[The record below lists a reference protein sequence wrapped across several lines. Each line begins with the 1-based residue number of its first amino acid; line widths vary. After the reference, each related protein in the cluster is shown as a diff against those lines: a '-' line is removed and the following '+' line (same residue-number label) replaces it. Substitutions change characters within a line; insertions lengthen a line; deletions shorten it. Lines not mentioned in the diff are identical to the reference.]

1 MTIRDLEF
9 LASQEGGSL
18 LEQLSLLTWP
28 ERHKFLF
35 KTEAEKRAQVS
46 VASAIIEARE
56 KAEGKFSLAHKMFF
70 TSLGLE
76 QSSSEKISDYIAER
90 FRVDWRVADLGCGIG
105 GNLLPLAKKTKK
117 VIALDEDE
125 ITLTC
130 AKLNAKVYG
139 LENKIEFLNL
149 KAEEFIASD
158 KMKNIEA
165 VFLDPAR
172 DREGKTKTRSILNSR
187 PNLLEILPE
196 IFKQTKNVAVKISP
210 AFDWQEISL
219 LPEEPEVEVISENN
233 TCKVAIL
240 WFGELK
246 RGENKASCFRKDGDY
261 IFTNYQEKNT
271 IFLDSDIGAV
281 MADKVL
287 AYVCEPDKAISRSGL
302 LGAYASQYDLR
313 RLAITNSYLTG
324 IKADM
329 EAARIFRVKQIFQ
342 ISLKNL
348 KQELKKLNIDR
359 AEILAKNYLIK
370 PEEIYKHLKI
380 KEGGEYTLIFVV
392 IDKKKVTIL
401 AERLK

>member
-1 MTIRDLEF
+1 MTTADLEF
-9 LASQEGGSL
+9 LASEEGGLL
-18 LEQLSLLTWP
+18 LEHLSLLTWQ

-35 KTEAEKRAQVS
+35 KMEAEKRTQAS
-46 VASAIIEARE
+46 TASAIIEIRE
-56 KAEGKFSLAHKMFF
+56 KAEGKFSRAEKMFF

-76 QSSSEKISDYIAER
+76 QSSSEKISNHIAER
-90 FRVDWRVADLGCGIG
+90 FRGDWQVADLGCGIG
-105 GNLLPLAKKTKK
+105 GNLLALAKKAKK

-125 ITLTC
+125 ITSTC
-130 AKLNAKVYG
+130 AKLNAKVYA

-149 KAEEFIASD
+149 KAEDFVGSE
-158 KMKNIEA
+158 KMKDIDA

-187 PNLLEILPE
+187 PKLLEILPE

-240 WFGELK
+240 WFGKLK
-246 RGENKASCFRKDGDY
+246 RGGNKASCFRKDKDY
-261 IFTNYQEKNT
+261 IFTNYQEKNSLV
-271 IFLDSDIGAV
+271 LDTAAGVA

-302 LGAYASQYDLR
+302 LETYARQYNLQ
-313 RLAITNSYLTG
+313 RLSSSNSYLTG
-324 IKADM
+324 IKDDM
-329 EAARIFRVKQIFQ
+329 KAARIFRVKQVFQ
-342 ISLKNL
+342 TSLKHL
-348 KQELKKLNIDR
+348 KQELKKLNINR
-359 AEILAKNYLIK
+359 AEILAKNYVIK

-380 KEGGEYTLIFVV
+380 AEGGEYTLIFVV
-392 IDKKKVTIL
+392 IDKKKIAIL
-401 AERLK
+401 GERLK

>member
-9 LASQEGGSL
+9 LASQEGGLL
-18 LEQLSLLTWP
+18 LEQLSLLTWQ

-35 KTEAEKRAQVS
+35 KTEAEERSQISA
-46 VASAIIEARE
+46 ASAIIEARE
-56 KAEGKFSLAHKMFF
+56 KAEGKFSLANKMFF

-76 QSSSEKISDYIAER
+76 QSSSEKISNHIAER
-90 FRVDWRVADLGCGIG
+90 FRSDWQVADLGCGIG
-105 GNLLPLAKKTKK
+105 GNLLALAKKTKK

-125 ITLTC
+125 VTLTS

-158 KMKNIEA
+158 RMKNIEA

-219 LPEEPEVEVISENN
+219 LPEEPELEVISENN

-240 WFGELK
+240 WFGGLK
-246 RGENKASCFRKDGDY
+246 RGGNKASCFRKDGNY
-261 IFTNYQEKNT
+261 FFTNYQEKNT
-271 IFLDSDIGAV
+271 IVLDSGAGIEMV
-281 MADKVL
+281 DKIL
-287 AYVCEPDKAISRSGL
+287 DYVCEPDKAISRSGL
-302 LGAYASQYDLR
+302 LEAYARQYNLK
-313 RLAITNSYLTG
+313 RLSSSNSYLTG
-324 IKADM
+324 AKVDM
-329 EAARIFRVKQIFQ
+329 KAARIFMVSQIFQ
-342 ISLKNL
+342 TSLKHL

-359 AEILAKNYLIK
+359 AEILAKNYVIK
-370 PEEIYKHLKI
+370 PEEIYKYLKI
-380 KEGGEYTLIFVV
+380 AEGGEYTLIFVI
-392 IDKKKVTIL
+392 IDKKKVAIL
-401 AERLK
+401 GKRLK

>member
-1 MTIRDLEF
+1 MTIKDLEF
-9 LASQEGGSL
+9 LASQEGSLL

-28 ERHKFLF
+28 ERHKLLF
-35 KTEAEKRAQVS
+35 KTEAEKRTQVS
-46 VASAIIEARE
+46 AASAIIEARE
-56 KAEGKFSLAHKMFF
+56 KAEGKFSLANKMFF

-76 QSSSEKISDYIAER
+76 QSSSEKISNYIAER
-90 FRVDWRVADLGCGIG
+90 FESDWRVADLGCGIG

-210 AFDWQEISL
+210 AFDWQELSL
-219 LPEEPEVEVISENN
+219 LAEEPEVEVISENN

-240 WFGELK
+240 WFGDLK
-246 RGENKASCFRKDGDY
+246 KNKRSLACFRNDADYFFSSNKDYTEVQVEVEEG
-261 IFTNYQEKNT
+261 QPK
-271 IFLDSDIGAV
+271 FLF
-281 MADKVL
+281 
-287 AYVCEPDKAISRSGL
+287 EPDKAFIKSGL
-302 LGAYASQYDLR
+302 SEEWAKENNLKKIDLSARYLGS
-313 RLAITNSYLTG
+313 
-324 IKADM
+324 
-329 EAARIFRVKQIFQ
+329 EKQIKGPGRILETILLED
-342 ISLKNL
+342 ISVR
-348 KQELKKLNIDR
+348 ELAKELTRREIKR
-359 AEILAKNYLIK
+359 AEISAKNHFLK
-370 PEEIYKHLKI
+370 PDDIRKKLKI
-380 KEGGEYTLIFVV
+380 KEGGNHVIIFTENCLG
-392 IDKKKVTIL
+392 KKLVFLGK
-401 AERLK
+401 RL